1 MRLRVYQHAAGLDF
15 EVVRGDHVVE
25 GRRRAARLGPVL
37 VAMPR
42 AGDAPVDNP
51 PLAERAV
58 LVAADVGD
66 AAQLVPVAEYRDP
79 LAPHDRDARAALGG
93 LSAGAARRSLSP
105 ATRCSPMTSAAPAP
119 SRSGIAG
126 PGSACIAPRAT
137 WPTRS
142 A

>member
-79 LAPHDRDARAALGG
+79 LAPHDRDARAALGDLSDGADVDPGVGRNGGTGVGG
-93 LSAGAARRSLSP
+93 LPIRAALLE
-105 ATRCSPMTSAAPAP
+105 
-119 SRSGIAG
+119 SRHEVQ
-126 PGSACIAPRAT
+126 PDDE
-137 WPTRS
+137 
-142 A
+142 